1 MDDVEIEDLFSCPI
15 CSEIFIDAMLLQCS
29 HTLCKACLDRIL
41 KTNSLCPT
49 CKRPID
55 KDKIIPNPLLN
66 RIVKF
71 YLLLKNCT
79 DVFLNFPLKFKYC
92 VDCKVFI
99 TNYTFKKH
107 KMEKHY
113 LFTFDKIFQSYF
125 EGKNINFNND
135 MFIVLYFYL
144 NPFLHEIKCLEQ
156 KGNTFY
162 FGNNNFIF
170 NGKQRNFEE
179 NKFLMKLMKNK
190 YEESEAIKWYKG
202 TLIKR
207 KNWFFIHGYFLF
219 KSIKGEAYIQPNI
232 FGFLSYGDIKFFGF
246 IKINKNYINKT
257 EPLEIKDFTLDCGI
271 LFNKNYYFGTF
282 NDINIENLS
291 KIDKDDSNIKILNGG
306 EIFILKEGNNIEVK
320 IIKPEEI
327 QEIPPK
333 MTCELE
339 PNKLSIYYEYKDEVS
354 RFEIEPFYFQKDEN
368 NNRQPFEEYELVN
381 CKINF
386 KNYNRTLIFD
396 RREYIIYLFKNEEN
410 KNLQLNKYKTK
421 VLSIYLKDNILQF
434 LSLKTRIIKYIINE
448 KVEDKS
454 NFYYTLKKILE
465 MNLNQCQ
472 IKYYL
477 SEIKDGEIKLN
488 EFNYYEISGCEVTPK
503 NQKMN
508 KLSYKD
514 NTLEKIK
521 TIEDFLN
528 IELTSEIYN
537 FKTKEET
544 ICSACD
550 II

>member
-190 YEESEAIKWYKG
+190 YKYVDSEAIKWYKG

-207 KNWFFIHGYFLF
+207 KNWFFIHGFFLIILL
-219 KSIKGEAYIQPNI
+219 KLIYIK
-232 FGFLSYGDIKFFGF
+232 
-246 IKINKNYINKT
+246 KT

-271 LFNKNYYFGTF
+271 LFNKNYYFGKF
-282 NDINIENLS
+282 NDINIETLS
-291 KIDKDDSNIKILNGG
+291 KIDKDDFNIKILNGG
-306 EIFILKEGNNIEVK
+306 EIFYPKGENNIEIK
-320 IIKPEEI
+320 IIKPEKDEEEFPI
-327 QEIPPK
+327 

-339 PNKLSIYYEYKDEVS
+339 LNKLSIYYQYKGEAS
-354 RFEIEPFYFQKDEN
+354 HFEIEPFYVQP
-368 NNRQPFEEYELVN
+368 QPFEEYELVN

-410 KNLQLNKYKTK
+410 KDLQSNKYKAK

-434 LSLKTRIIKYIINE
+434 LSLKTRIIKYIKNE

-521 TIEDFLN
+521 TISDFLN

>member
-1 MDDVEIEDLFSCPI
+1 MDDAEIEDLFSCPI

-246 IKINKNYINKT
+246 IKVNKNYINKT

-271 LFNKNYYFGTF
+271 LFNKNYYFGKF
-282 NDINIENLS
+282 NDINIETLS

-306 EIFILKEGNNIEVK
+306 EIFYPKGENNIEIK
-320 IIKPEEI
+320 IIKPEKDEEFPI
-327 QEIPPK
+327 

-339 PNKLSIYYEYKDEVS
+339 LNKLSIYYQYKGEAS
-354 RFEIEPFYFQKDEN
+354 HFEIEPFYVQP
-368 NNRQPFEEYELVN
+368 QPFEEYELVN

-396 RREYIIYLFKNEEN
+396 RREYIIYLFKN
-410 KNLQLNKYKTK
+410 
-421 VLSIYLKDNILQF
+421 D
-434 LSLKTRIIKYIINE
+434 
-448 KVEDKS
+448 
-454 NFYYTLKKILE
+454 
-465 MNLNQCQ
+465 
-472 IKYYL
+472 
-477 SEIKDGEIKLN
+477 
-488 EFNYYEISGCEVTPK
+488 
-503 NQKMN
+503 
-508 KLSYKD
+508 
-514 NTLEKIK
+514 
-521 TIEDFLN
+521 
-528 IELTSEIYN
+528 
-537 FKTKEET
+537 
-544 ICSACD
+544 
-550 II
+550 